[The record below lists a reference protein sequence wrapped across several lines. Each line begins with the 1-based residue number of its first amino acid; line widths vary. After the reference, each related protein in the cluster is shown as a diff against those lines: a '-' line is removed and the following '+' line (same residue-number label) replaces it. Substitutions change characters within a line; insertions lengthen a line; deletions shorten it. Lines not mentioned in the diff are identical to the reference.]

1 MNKFDI
7 NDFYI
12 REHICVGC
20 GNICSRSAHSCSVC
34 GSDEIVDVMTCRSC
48 LDYHICGNCDS
59 SYASHVTDAVCPE
72 CGHMTRECCMM
83 IPEDHWGLPIPSS
96 DDCCGELRDDDEGYE
111 TANRLKKRIRRKDED
126 KGKE

>member
-12 REHICVGC
+12 REHICIGC
-20 GNICSRSAHSCSVC
+20 GNICSRSAHACPVC
-34 GSDEIVDVMTCRSC
+34 GSNEIVEVMTCRSC

-59 SYASHVTDAVCPE
+59 GYASHVTDVVCPD

-111 TANRLKKRIRRKDED
+111 TANRLKKRIRRNDDD